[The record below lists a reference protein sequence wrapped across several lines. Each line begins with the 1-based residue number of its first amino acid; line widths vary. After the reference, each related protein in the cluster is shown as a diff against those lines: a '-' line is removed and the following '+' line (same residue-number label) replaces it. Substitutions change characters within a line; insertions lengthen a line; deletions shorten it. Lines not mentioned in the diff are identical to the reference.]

1 MFIFLALGLLVGQ
14 ATALRFVMY
23 IDQYHVTDLP
33 DSSQT
38 TGITHAIMGFA
49 NSTLF
54 TSDPA
59 GQYTPFQS
67 VSSMRSRFSKDTKI
81 MIAIGGWG
89 DTSGFSAGAKDDAS
103 RTLYAKNVAAML
115 ESVGADGVDID
126 WEYPGGNGQDY
137 KQIPNS
143 DKVSEIQ
150 TYPLFLQ
157 ALRKAVGKDKLI
169 SIAVPGL
176 HRDMIAFTN
185 ETGSKI
191 WPSVDF
197 VNVMS
202 YDLMNRRDNVTKH
215 HTSIQG
221 SLQSVNNYTAI
232 GLDPA
237 KVNLGIAYYA
247 KWFTTDPS
255 SDCATHPIG
264 CKVVSLEN
272 PDGSDNGK
280 SGALTFEKAN
290 MAPPPSGLKTSTD
303 GTCGFD
309 KGTKCPSGQCC
320 SQYGSCGTTSDFC
333 NTGCMSDYG
342 ECKGISITDSWRR
355 AQENGTTDKVA
366 GGQYYWDSEV
376 NIFWTWDTPALITQ
390 KFSDIVAAKKLGGV
404 MAWSLGEDTYDWSHL
419 DAMRKG
425 VANSTSSTNRTSARI
440 MH

>member
-1 MFIFLALGLLVGQ
+1 
-14 ATALRFVMY
+14 
-23 IDQYHVTDLP
+23 
-33 DSSQT
+33 
-38 TGITHAIMGFA
+38 
-49 NSTLF
+49 
-54 TSDPA
+54 
-59 GQYTPFQS
+59 
-67 VSSMRSRFSKDTKI
+67 
-81 MIAIGGWG
+81 
-89 DTSGFSAGAKDDAS
+89 
-103 RTLYAKNVAAML
+103 
-115 ESVGADGVDID
+115 
-126 WEYPGGNGQDY
+126 
-137 KQIPNS
+137 
-143 DKVSEIQ
+143 
-150 TYPLFLQ
+150 
-157 ALRKAVGKDKLI
+157 
-169 SIAVPGL
+169 
-176 HRDMIAFTN
+176 MIAFTN

-320 SQYGSCGTTSDFC
+320 SQYGS
-333 NTGCMSDYG
+333 
-342 ECKGISITDSWRR
+342 W
-355 AQENGTTDKVA
+355 
-366 GGQYYWDSEV
+366 
-376 NIFWTWDTPALITQ
+376 
-390 KFSDIVAAKKLGGV
+390 
-404 MAWSLGEDTYDWSHL
+404 
-419 DAMRKG
+419 
-425 VANSTSSTNRTSARI
+425 
-440 MH
+440 